1 VVGRE
6 DGGTAVITVCA
17 AEGCERL
24 IVQPP
29 TGRRRETCSD
39 RCRKRR
45 QRQGLSEAELAASED
60 RWNDEERQRWGERA
74 EAIR

>member
-1 VVGRE
+1 M
-6 DGGTAVITVCA
+6 TVCA

-24 IVQPP
+24 IVQPK

-45 QRQGLSEAELAASED
+45 ERQGQSEHQIAAIEEH
-60 RWNDEERQRWGERA
+60 WNDEERAWGEKA
-74 EAIR
+74 ELIR